1 MFKLLKY
8 HIYLVIIY
16 FITKKLNIIYNFTY
30 LNTYF
35 K

>member
-8 HIYLVIIY
+8 YIYLVIIY
-16 FITKKLNIIYNFTY
+16 FIANNLNIIYNFTY